1 LDVFFLN
8 FALWSTRKEK
18 QNELNLVCQKS
29 LILSLSFSPVPVF
42 DVYSTRAQPTH
53 PHLLCVTLWS
63 MVEMTT
69 LFLPFTVR
77 DNRSEL

>member
-1 LDVFFLN
+1 MDVFFLN

-29 LILSLSFSPVPVF
+29 LILSLSFSAVPVF
-42 DVYSTRAQPTH
+42 DVYSTRAH

-69 LFLPFTVR
+69 LFLSFTVR